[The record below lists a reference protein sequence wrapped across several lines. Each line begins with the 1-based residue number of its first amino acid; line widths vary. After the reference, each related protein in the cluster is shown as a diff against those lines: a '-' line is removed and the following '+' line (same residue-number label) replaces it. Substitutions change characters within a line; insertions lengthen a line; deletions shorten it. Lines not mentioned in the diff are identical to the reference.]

1 MNVSDYIMK
10 YLAAQG
16 VKHVF
21 LISGGGCMHLIDAI
35 GKSEELEYVCNHHEQ
50 ACAIATEGYARL
62 SNGLGACIGCAGV
75 SDGG

>member
-10 YLAAQG
+10 YIAEQG

-35 GKSEELEYVCNHHEQ
+35 GKNEDLEYICNHHEQ
-50 ACAIATEGYARL
+50 ACAMATEGYARM
-62 SNGLGACIGCAGV
+62 SEGPGVCIVTTGPG
-75 SDGG
+75 S